1 MVKKITIGGKNYP
14 LPKIDFNAVCELEDL
29 GFDFSKVDK
38 KMMST
43 GRALLAF
50 VMKTDTQTATL
61 AFEKELDV
69 NKNAFNDIFVPL
81 FNMISESDFF
91 RAMAQQDVE
100 AETQPS

>member
-1 MVKKITIGGKNYP
+1 MKKITVNGKEYT

-29 GFDFSKVDK
+29 GFDFSKIDK

-50 VMKTDTQTATL
+50 VMKTDIETASKE
-61 AFEKELDV
+61 FSKELE
-69 NKNAFNDIFVPL
+69 NNPEAFQSIFVPL

-91 RAMAQQDVE
+91 QRMAQQKV
-100 AETQPS
+100 SSN

>member
-50 VMKTDTQTATL
+50 VMKTDTQTATR
-61 AFEKELDV
+61 AFEKEMEV

-100 AETQPS
+100 TETQPS

>member
-1 MVKKITIGGKNYP
+1 MVKKITVNGNEYT
-14 LPKIDFNAVCELEDL
+14 LPKIDFDAVCELEEL

-50 VMKTDTQTATL
+50 VMKTDIHTAGKE
-61 AFEKELDV
+61 FEKAMKAD
-69 NKNAFNDIFVPL
+69 NNSMQTIMVPL

-91 RAMAQQDVE
+91 RAMAGQE
-100 AETQPS
+100 MATETRPS

>member
-1 MVKKITIGGKNYP
+1 MVKKITIGGKDYI

-50 VMKTDTQTATL
+50 VMGTDIQTASR
-61 AFEKELDV
+61 AFEKELKV
-69 NKNAFNDIFVPL
+69 NKEAMNTIFVPL

-91 RAMAQQDVE
+91 REMAGQDVE
-100 AETQPS
+100 TETQPS

>member
-1 MVKKITIGGKNYP
+1 MVKKITVNGKNYT
-14 LPKIDFNAVCELEDL
+14 LPKIDFDAVCDLEEL

-50 VMKTDTQTATL
+50 VMKTDIRTAS
-61 AFEKELDV
+61 AEFEKEMKQ
-69 NKNAFNDIFVPL
+69 NKSAFNDIMVPL

-91 RAMAQQDVE
+91 RAMAGQEVST
-100 AETQPS
+100 ETQPS

>member
-50 VMKTDTQTATL
+50 VMKTDIQTATL

-91 RAMAQQDVE
+91 RAMAGQEVST
-100 AETQPS
+100 ETQPS

>member
-1 MVKKITIGGKNYP
+1 MVKKITIGGREYI

-50 VMKTDTQTATL
+50 VMKTDIKTASA
-61 AFEKELDV
+61 AFEREMEI

-91 RAMAQQDVE
+91 RKMAQQDVE
-100 AETQPS
+100 TETRPS